1 MFTYTYIEKRMFAL
15 VEKAKPELIELTDAD
30 Y

>member
-15 VEKAKPELIELTDAD
+15 VEKTKPELIELTDAD